1 MFQANTACGV
11 PPPSAAY
18 KLMAPP
24 SEHQTHPLHLA
35 TNKNIRPPPPSPIAS
50 SNHRWSPP
58 PSLPNCGA
66 SPPPGGGFEMDLF
79 SFIRHSD
86 PTKLLIGEKNVADEE
101 AKLLM
106 MTQGR
111 VVPLVPPTSAASG
124 GSGDSIDKMFDEG
137 DNAGQENPTERSD
150 DVSTEA
156 IAQEVLEVAV
166 EKTKKAKWKR
176 KVIGDA
182 SGFDH
187 PPKKLRDDYHAATP
201 NVGGK
206 SLAAIRGLMPE
217 GSSVLSGVTEPL
229 VVASVTPTPDCGYD
243 GPTNFVSEHN
253 LRTLPLGVRYVVS
266 SDDSHHSSLRSK
278 VNSFVRSPVAN
289 VPVMTIAVTTTVAAD
304 ASAVPP
310 PKVTVESTNLE
321 IFGDSASAD
330 ETNANVA
337 GTSKLSEPATSSDSF
352 YASQD
357 LDYET
362 LHNIYV
368 PKWKM
373 TNDSVLDDPYVCRDL
388 TDRLAP
394 HALFSQLPAMDY
406 DQLYT
411 EFNV

>member
-1 MFQANTACGV
+1 M
-11 PPPSAAY
+11 
-18 KLMAPP
+18 
-24 SEHQTHPLHLA
+24 
-35 TNKNIRPPPPSPIAS
+35 IRKQ
-50 SNHRWSPP
+50 
-58 PSLPNCGA
+58 
-66 SPPPGGGFEMDLF
+66 MDLF

-86 PTKLLIGEKNVADEE
+86 PTKLLIGEKNVADGE
-101 AKLLM
+101 AKLLT

-111 VVPLVPPTSAASG
+111 VVPLVPLTSAASG

-150 DVSTEA
+150 D
-156 IAQEVLEVAV
+156 
-166 EKTKKAKWKR
+166 KAKRKR
-176 KVIGDA
+176 KVTGDA
-182 SGFDH
+182 SGSDH

-229 VVASVTPTPDCGYD
+229 VVASVTPTLDGGYD
-243 GPTNFVSEHN
+243 GPTDFVSEHN
-253 LRTLPLGVRYVVS
+253 LRTRPLGVRYVVS

-289 VPVMTIAVTTTVAAD
+289 VPVMTIAATTTVAAD

-330 ETNANVA
+330 ETNENVA

-368 PKWKM
+368 PK
-373 TNDSVLDDPYVCRDL
+373 
-388 TDRLAP
+388 
-394 HALFSQLPAMDY
+394 
-406 DQLYT
+406 
-411 EFNV
+411 